1 MAMTIPT
8 FDSSNEPKPLPGQ
21 RAGRVMLIIAWLL
34 ALALAT
40 WLCGNWQDGQRNP
53 NQAPQSV
60 HGDGF
65 IEVRLASGQG
75 GHYLLDGQINTQPV
89 TFLLDTGATQVAI
102 PLEIAERIGLEKAAP
117 MQVHT
122 ANGTARGWR
131 TAIHSLQLGDIQ
143 LQQVAAI
150 IVPNMPGGQV
160 LLGMSALKQ
169 LEFTQRDGTLVL
181 RQNAVT
187 VKKVE

>member
-1 MAMTIPT
+1 MT
-8 FDSSNEPKPLPGQ
+8 EQPLPGQ

-34 ALALAT
+34 ALLMAT
-40 WLCGNWQDGQRNP
+40 WLFGNWQEGKRNP
-53 NQAPQSV
+53 NQAPQSRY
-60 HGDGF
+60 GEGF

-75 GHYLLDGQINTQPV
+75 GHYLLDGQINAQSV

-102 PLEIAERIGLEKAAP
+102 PLDVAERIGLEKLSSI
-117 MQVHT
+117 QVNT
-122 ANGTARGWR
+122 ANGTAKGWR
-131 TAIHSLQLGDIQ
+131 TDIQSLQLGDIQ
-143 LQQVAAI
+143 LHRVAAI
-150 IVPNMPGGQV
+150 IVPNMDGGQV

>member
-1 MAMTIPT
+1 M
-8 FDSSNEPKPLPGQ
+8 DEPMPGQ
-21 RAGRVMLIIAWLL
+21 RAGRVMLVIAWLL
-34 ALALAT
+34 AMALAT
-40 WLCGNWQDGQRNP
+40 WLFGNWQDDKQNP

-75 GHYLLDGQINTQPV
+75 GHYLLNGQINEQPV

-102 PLEIAERIGLEKAAP
+102 PLDIAEQLGLARLAP
-117 MQVHT
+117 IQVHT
-122 ANGTARGWR
+122 ANGTAQGWR
-131 TAIHSLQLGDIQ
+131 TAIQSLQLGDIR

-160 LLGMSALKQ
+160 LLGMSALKK

-181 RQNAVT
+181 RQTINR
-187 VKKVE
+187 